1 MQSFWA
7 DLRTQRWDDHRF
19 YHHSRI
25 NQSLHF
31 LSALSFITAYVMMF
45 KDPVMAAL
53 IGWLIA
59 MVSRQS
65 GHFFFE
71 PKGYDDVNHATH
83 EHKEDIKVGYNL
95 RRKVILHAVWAAVPL
110 VLWADPTFFGFFT
123 PAHGGMEFVR
133 HVGELW
139 LFVGAG
145 ALVFRTVQL
154 FFLKDVQTG
163 LVWMTKI
170 LTDPFNDAK
179 IYCKA
184 PLYLLRGELID
195 PMGEVGDHDSEG
207 RPIEGRPA

>member
-7 DLRTQRWDDHRF
+7 ELRTQRWDDHRF

-31 LSALSFITAYVMMF
+31 LSALSFIVAYVMMF

-71 PKGYDDVNHATH
+71 PKGYDAVNDASH
-83 EHKEDIKVGYNL
+83 EHKENIKVGYNL
-95 RRKVILHAVWAAVPL
+95 RRKIILHVVWALVPL

-123 PAHGGMEFVR
+123 APHHGMEFVR

-145 ALVFRTVQL
+145 ALIFRTVQL

-184 PLYLLRGELID
+184 PVYLLRGELID
-195 PMGEVGDHDSEG
+195 PMGEVADHDSEG

>member
-7 DLRTQRWDDHRF
+7 ELQTQRWDDHRF

-31 LSALSFITAYVMMF
+31 LSAISFIVAYVMMF

-71 PKGYDDVNHATH
+71 PKGYDDVNQASH

-95 RRKVILHAVWAAVPL
+95 RRKIILHAVWGLVPL

-123 PAHGGMEFVR
+123 APHNGMEFVR

-145 ALVFRTVQL
+145 ALIFRTVQL

-163 LVWMTKI
+163 LVWATKI

-184 PLYLLRGELID
+184 PLYLMRGELID
-195 PMGEVGDHDSEG
+195 PMLDVTGRAAGDHGSEG
-207 RPIEGRPA
+207 RPA